1 MSNQWLNSFYNNLEI
16 ISDSEDMAKYEV
28 ANEIQG
34 LEASGDI
41 KARDECQEDIGTVL
55 PKQ

>member
-16 ISDSEDMAKYEV
+16 ISDSEYMAKYEV
-28 ANEIQG
+28 ANEIQS

-55 PKQ
+55 PRQ